1 MIFLIAY
8 FFLVNHG
15 EYAWG
20 CEGLD
25 GIVTQLLNQMDGT
38 GPPPLAKDKIK
49 EIPVVVI
56 TQDQVGELVYLLV
69 P

>member
-25 GIVTQLLNQMDGT
+25 GIVTQLLNHMVSS
-38 GPPPLAKDKIK
+38 GPPALGKDKIVVGILK
-49 EIPVVVI
+49 EN
-56 TQDQVGELVYLLV
+56 
-69 P
+69 